1 MLSPAPANVSLLVVL
16 EALLFLNYPVWER
29 VTAYASPDDFGLQL
43 GFAAVAATLICHVG
57 PATLAAH
64 WSPPQWL
71 FRVLGSWIILGNLL
85 VIGLLAFRLDY
96 PAGLVILVALFAV
109 GIAPFRRVLALLFL
123 ACGLAVLLWAL
134 YDKREGLGYWTVPN
148 VRMPRMQWGRELIL
162 ELLLAAAPALPLAW
176 LIGRRT
182 AERKTI
188 WLTGLSGVALP
199 LLFSCATAMAALN
212 AGWELHARSKLYL
225 GFAWALLPPPG
236 LEGWH
241 FAAINLSTAWPMLPA
256 VIVIQELLPPGRR
269 LLHTL
274 WPAALAA
281 LLGYIGSHSHWEGN
295 ADRAWALSLLLLGLL
310 SPIVYFAW
318 RRKYRT

>member
-1 MLSPAPANVSLLVVL
+1 MLSPAPANISLLVVL
-16 EALLFLNYPVWER
+16 EALLFLNFPVWER

-43 GFAAVAATLICHVG
+43 GFAAIAATVICHVG

-64 WSPPQWL
+64 WRPPQWL
-71 FRVLGSWIILGNLL
+71 SSGLDLWIILGNLL

-96 PAGLVILVALFAV
+96 PAGLIILGILVAA
-109 GIAPFRRVLALLFL
+109 GIAPLRRVLALLFL
-123 ACGLAVLLWAL
+123 ACGLVLLLWAL

-148 VRMPRMQWGRELIL
+148 GHMPRMQWGGELIL

-176 LIGRRT
+176 MIGRRT

-188 WLTGLSGVALP
+188 WLTGLSGVGLP
-199 LLFSCATAMAALN
+199 LSFSCATAMAALN

-225 GFAWALLPPPG
+225 GFTWALLPPAG
-236 LEGWH
+236 LEEWY

-256 VIVIQELLPPGRR
+256 AIVIQELLPPGHR

-281 LLGYIGSHSHWEGN
+281 MLGYIGAHSHWEGN
-295 ADRAWALSLLLLGLL
+295 ADRAWALSLLFLGLL
-310 SPIVYFAW
+310 SPIAYFAW